1 MADNRSPW
9 ADFRTTPAT
18 RARAVE
24 VGGIHARFMSQVYAW
39 MTFGIVL
46 TGFVSYATAQT
57 PELVIRLVSNPL
69 LFWGLIIAQFGAV
82 IFLTAAINK
91 VSALTATLVFL
102 AYAALTGLT
111 FSTIF
116 LAYTQESIV
125 NVFAISALAFGGLSA
140 VGYTTQRDL
149 GPIGSF
155 ATMGLFGMVGF
166 MLLAMFFP
174 GLNGNTMQQV
184 VGVIGLIVFSGLT
197 AYDTQRIKA
206 LNPLGQQGTDAE
218 RKGAVY
224 GALIL
229 YLDFINLFL
238 SMLRLFGRR
247 R

>member
-102 AYAALTGLT
+102 AYAGLT
-111 FSTIF
+111 
-116 LAYTQESIV
+116 
-125 NVFAISALAFGGLSA
+125 
-140 VGYTTQRDL
+140 
-149 GPIGSF
+149 
-155 ATMGLFGMVGF
+155 
-166 MLLAMFFP
+166 
-174 GLNGNTMQQV
+174 
-184 VGVIGLIVFSGLT
+184 
-197 AYDTQRIKA
+197 
-206 LNPLGQQGTDAE
+206 
-218 RKGAVY
+218 
-224 GALIL
+224 
-229 YLDFINLFL
+229 
-238 SMLRLFGRR
+238 
-247 R
+247 